1 MNLVLILN
9 AAFLAA
15 LLAGAQVMFKLFAT
29 HRRDDLLY
37 LQQYFPLAGALG
49 LYFAVF
55 IIYANMLR
63 KLPLSLL
70 YPTYT
75 ALSVLFTYGVSVFFF
90 REQVS
95 PRSIAGCV
103 MLIIAI
109 YLIAA
114 PVRE

>member
-1 MNLVLILN
+1 MNIVLILN

-15 LLAGAQVMFKLFAT
+15 LLAGAQVMFKVFAN
-29 HRRDDLLY
+29 HRRGDIFY
-37 LQQYFPLAGALG
+37 LQQYLPLAGALS

-55 IIYANMLR
+55 VIYAQMLR

-75 ALSVLFTYGVSVFFF
+75 ALSVLFTYGVSVVFF

-95 PRSIAGCV
+95 LRSIAGCI
-103 MLIIAI
+103 MLITAI

-114 PVRE
+114 PVSE